1 MADPQQ
7 KEGQGQGTSAINLK
21 PPVLRVA
28 RIRITKSDP
37 ATGRAQGPDSK
48 SGKLPR
54 RQYKGDAGLDLE
66 VSQYQLVMPGA
77 TVRLPH
83 NIAVEVPIGTF
94 GIVVPRSSTLPNKG
108 LLVMIGILDPGFR
121 GEVQTVVYNPT
132 KRSVA
137 VNSDERLSQLLV
149 LPLLSVTVEEV
160 DAPESLSKSD
170 RGEAGFGS
178 SGGLTNT
185 RT

>member
-1 MADPQQ
+1 MADPNQQ
-7 KEGQGQGTSAINLK
+7 PPKAAQAPETSVRK
-21 PPVLRVA
+21 PTLRVA
-28 RIRITKSDP
+28 RLRATKADA

-48 SGKLPR
+48 SAKLPR
-54 RQYKGDAGLDLE
+54 RQYGGDAGLDLE

-83 NIAVEVPIGTF
+83 NIAVELPTGAF
-94 GIVVPRSSTLPNKG
+94 GMIVPRSSTLPNKG
-108 LLVMIGILDPGFR
+108 LLVMTGIIDPGFR

-132 KRSVA
+132 KRAVA

-160 DAPESLSKSD
+160 TDPESLSKSD

-178 SGGLTNT
+178 SGGLTNI
-185 RT
+185 R